1 MSNGNLRENSP
12 NSGNNTVGSNSSNE
26 WRTGYIQGNTFSN
39 REVKY
44 RITNGMAIFES
55 DIILARN
62 PKEIERLS
70 HKLVK
75 GIGIKSD
82 QFRWPRGE
90 IPYVIQPTLPDQNR
104 VTAAIRHWEEKTP
117 IRFIQ
122 RTDSN
127 ASYYPNYVS
136 FIQYTQ
142 PVGVEEEQFHCSS
155 PIGMQGWG
163 EQNVILSNQCVT
175 GDVIHE
181 IGHTVGLWHEQSRA
195 DRDNFIRIIWENIE
209 PGSENNFN
217 KHGSDGDDI
226 GEYDYCSILH
236 YGAWFFSIDKQ
247 TRNKPTIEVRHP
259 ERPCGKAVS
268 DKPSDSIGQ
277 KDGLSPGDIAAV
289 TEIYSNIAP
298 TVIRNP
304 HGILELFMVG
314 SDRQLYSAGQNTP
327 NSSRWGAYI
336 NQSSGWVER
345 SWLSLKH
352 PWTSYSQPSSQLI
365 WSVGTNPAIAQN
377 ADGRLAVFM
386 IFNAQLWLLVQR
398 TQPAAGSWAG
408 AWYDSWDIGWYILID
423 DRSLVGDPVVAQNAD
438 GRLEVFVVA
447 SDGQLYHLWQTE
459 PNRSAGSIGNWAES
473 FATGFLLV
481 SMTPG
486 AKLSARRRPAIAQ
499 NADGRLELFG
509 VGLDGHLYHTWQT
522 TKNNSSEWAKW
533 APLGGGG
540 PLPSDPVVAQ
550 NADGRLEVF
559 VVASN
564 GQLYHLW
571 QTAPNGTWSNPTSLG
586 GQWSPLRR
594 PAIAQNADGRLEM
607 FMVGSGRQLYHRWQT
622 EPSSSNQWSSDGDGT
637 PFDPERWPL
646 SSNPAIARNADGRLE
661 VFMMGSDRQLYHKWE
676 TAPSSS
682 SGWVGSW
689 APLGGQFP

>member
-1 MSNGNLRENSP
+1 MSNGNLRENLP
-12 NSGNNTVGSNSSNE
+12 NSGNNTIGSNSTSE

-39 REVKY
+39 KEVKY
-44 RITNGMAIFES
+44 RIINGMAIFES

-181 IGHTVGLWHEQSRA
+181 IGHTVGLWHEQSRK
-195 DRDNFIRIIWENIE
+195 DREDFIRILWENIK
-209 PGSENNFN
+209 PGPPPQNNNPKYYWHNFDQ
-217 KHGSDGDDI
+217 HVSDGDDI
-226 GEYDYCSILH
+226 GEYDYCSIMH
-236 YGAWFFSIDKQ
+236 YGAWFFS
-247 TRNKPTIEVRHP
+247 RNGQQTIEVLHP
-259 ERPCGKAVS
+259 ERPCGNANE
-268 DKPSDSIGQ
+268 IGQ
-277 KDGLSPGDIAAV
+277 KNGLSPGDIAAV
-289 TEIYSNIAP
+289 TEIYSNISP

-304 HGILELFMVG
+304 HGILELLMVG

-327 NSSRWGAYI
+327 NSTRWGAYI

-345 SWLSLKH
+345 SWLSLKN
-352 PWTSYSQPSSQLI
+352 PWTFPQQI

-386 IFNAQLWLLVQR
+386 VVNTQLWHLVQR
-398 TQPAAGSWAG
+398 TQPASGSWAG
-408 AWYDSWDIGWYILID
+408 AWYDSWLMSWYSLVD
-423 DRSLVGDPVVAQNAD
+423 DRLLVG
-438 GRLEVFVVA
+438 
-447 SDGQLYHLWQTE
+447 
-459 PNRSAGSIGNWAES
+459 
-473 FATGFLLV
+473 
-481 SMTPG
+481 
-486 AKLSARRRPAIAQ
+486 
-499 NADGRLELFG
+499 
-509 VGLDGHLYHTWQT
+509 
-522 TKNNSSEWAKW
+522 
-533 APLGGGG
+533 
-540 PLPSDPVVAQ
+540 DPVVAQ

-571 QTAPNGTWSNPTSLG
+571 QTEPNRSAGSIGNWAESFGTGL
-586 GQWSPLRR
+586 L
-594 PAIAQNADGRLEM
+594 
-607 FMVGSGRQLYHRWQT
+607 
-622 EPSSSNQWSSDGDGT
+622 
-637 PFDPERWPL
+637 
-646 SSNPAIARNADGRLE
+646 
-661 VFMMGSDRQLYHKWE
+661 
-676 TAPSSS
+676 
-682 SGWVGSW
+682 
-689 APLGGQFP
+689 